1 MSRTP
6 AVRVHKL
13 THRYGD
19 RVALNSVSLDV
30 WPGDT
35 FGVLGPNGSG
45 KSTLFRL
52 LATLAPVQEGQVII
66 LGHNLPGDRAALR
79 EKLGVVFQ
87 HPSVDGLLTVY
98 ENLKTHARL
107 HGLRG
112 FEMEARITQAL
123 TWLHL
128 EDRAGDRAQTLSG
141 GLMRRVELAKVLLS
155 RPRLLVLDEPTT
167 GLDPTSRRELW
178 DHLHVLSKETGM
190 TLMVTTHLLDE
201 AERCSVIALLNQ
213 GKVVALDTP
222 DTLKAMVGGF
232 SVTLSARNP
241 TRLVARIQDRLQAKA
256 VIHAG
261 KVRIER
267 SDGAPFAKALMD
279 HLGDE
284 IEELTIARPTL
295 EDVFMRLTGSTLGG
309 GRT

>member
-13 THRYGD
+13 THRYGS
-19 RVALNSVSLDV
+19 RVALDGVSLEV

-45 KSTLFRL
+45 KTTLFRL
-52 LATLAPVQEGQVII
+52 LATLTPVQEGQVVV
-66 LGHNLPGDRAALR
+66 LGHTLPQDQAALR

-87 HPSVDGLLTVY
+87 HPSVDGLLSVY
-98 ENLKTHARL
+98 ENLKCHARL

-112 FEMEARITQAL
+112 FDLEARITQAL

-128 EDRAGDRAQTLSG
+128 EERAGDRANTLSG
-141 GLMRRVELAKVLLS
+141 GLIRRVELAKVLLS

-167 GLDPTSRRELW
+167 GLDPGSRRELW
-178 DHLHVLSKETGM
+178 DHLHVLCKETGM

-201 AERCSVIALLNQ
+201 AERCSVIALLNK
-213 GKVVALDTP
+213 GHVVALDTP

-241 TRLVARIQDRLQAKA
+241 ARLAARINDRLSAKA
-256 VIHAG
+256 VVTAG
-261 KVRIER
+261 KVRVER
-267 SDGAPFAKALMD
+267 SDGAAFAKVLMD
-279 HLGDE
+279 QLGDE

-295 EDVFMRLTGSTLGG
+295 EDVFMRLTGDALEGG
-309 GRT
+309 KI